1 MTDTPLADERRAVEL
16 RHALADRLEQGGHLR
31 SAVWRSAVEAVPRH
45 EFVRAFFRRSDG
57 PRGTL
62 WTPVLPGPDD
72 LGAWLEEVYADVT
85 LVTQLG
91 GQLHPADVEGPVH
104 GDPTSS
110 STLPSLVVRMLQDLD
125 PQDGDRVLEI
135 GTGTGYSTALMC
147 ERLGS
152 EYVTSVEVDP
162 AAAARARAALTAVGH
177 EPALVNG
184 DGLLGHPEDAPYDGL
199 IATCSVRTVPGAWL
213 EQVRPGGTI
222 VTTVS
227 GWLYG
232 SGLVKLTVGEGGTAE
247 GRFLPGTVRGHRALT
262 TRGSGRTAPPY
273 GRPDPTTRSR
283 RHNAEIPRS
292 PRHRWNRSPPRAVF
306 AGRAATA
313 VASGAGPHPT
323 RPGRRRAR
331 PAGPRS
337 RPGRRVGA
345 ARIRRPWP

>member
-213 EQVRPGGTI
+213 EQVRPGAR
-222 VTTVS
+222 S
-227 GWLYG
+227 SRL
-232 SGLVKLTVGEGGTAE
+232 SPGGCT
-247 GRFLPGTVRGHRALT
+247 
-262 TRGSGRTAPPY
+262 
-273 GRPDPTTRSR
+273 
-283 RHNAEIPRS
+283 
-292 PRHRWNRSPPRAVF
+292 
-306 AGRAATA
+306 GRA
-313 VASGAGPHPT
+313 
-323 RPGRRRAR
+323 
-331 PAGPRS
+331 
-337 RPGRRVGA
+337 
-345 ARIRRPWP
+345 W